1 MLCPRRKPRACTVGS
16 MMTKEGRRVRGGGG
30 NSGWPSCGK
39 PDTSEWKASEAP
51 DMRAPPTPKQ
61 RKLPPT
67 LIHTSGDV
75 RVSGR
80 EGNKTALGNLL
91 YFNPSAL
98 KYKEITSKRKFR
110 QN

>member
-16 MMTKEGRRVRGGGG
+16 MMTKEGRRVPGRGGEIAAGPAAA
-30 NSGWPSCGK
+30 SP
-39 PDTSEWKASEAP
+39 TSEWKASEAP
-51 DMRAPPTPKQ
+51 DTRAPPTPKQ

-98 KYKEITSKRKFR
+98 KYKEITSKQKFR